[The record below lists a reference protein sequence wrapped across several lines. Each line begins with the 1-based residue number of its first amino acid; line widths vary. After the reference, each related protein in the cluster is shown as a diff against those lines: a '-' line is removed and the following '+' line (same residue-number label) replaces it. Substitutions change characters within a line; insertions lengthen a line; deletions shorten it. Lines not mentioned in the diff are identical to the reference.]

1 MARIPTATVEQA
13 ALRREGLEPVVVHDH
28 RPSPLEL
35 IRRTWEMRSLLLR
48 LGPRQIIKGFAITK
62 LGMSWL
68 VIRPVVSIFGMALLF
83 GSVLQA
89 PSAGVP
95 YLLFLLVGMVGWMT
109 FERGLFWSTRSFDIY
124 RKVAGRVE
132 IPTLMVPTAA
142 LILMLIEVG
151 IIVVLAA
158 GTAGFYSVTEG
169 ELALELAPPGVLLGV
184 AGVLL
189 AAVLAWGFGLWLGT
203 LNGLARDVRLT
214 LSLVL
219 PVWLYATPVIYP
231 ISALPDRWHFLAT
244 INPVT
249 APVELVKEGFLG
261 AGELTGAILAVSL
274 VTTVIVCTS
283 GLWFIARLSPRLLRA
298 KTFADDEE
306 EEELL

>member
-1 MARIPTATVEQA
+1 MATVEHVA
-13 ALRREGLEPVVVHDH
+13 PGREGLEPVVVHDH

-35 IRRTWEMRSLLLR
+35 VRQTWRMRGLLPR
-48 LGPRQIIKGFAITK
+48 LGPRQMIKGFAGTK
-62 LGMSWL
+62 LGPSWL

-109 FERGLFWSTRSFDIY
+109 FQRGLFWSTRSFDIY
-124 RKVAGRVE
+124 RKVAGRVQ
-132 IPTLMVPTAA
+132 IPTLLVPTAA
-142 LILMLIEVG
+142 LMLMLIEVG
-151 IIVVLAA
+151 IVAVRAA
-158 GTAGFYSVTEG
+158 GTAGFYWATEG
-169 ELALELAPPGVLLGV
+169 ELALELARPEALLGV
-184 AGVLL
+184 AGILL
-189 AAVLAWGFGLWLGT
+189 AGVLAWALGLWLGT

-214 LSLVL
+214 LTLVL

-231 ISALPDRWHFLAT
+231 ISALPDKWHFLAT
-244 INPVT
+244 INPVS
-249 APVELVKEGFLG
+249 APVELVKEGFLD

-274 VTTVIVCTS
+274 VTTVVVGAS

-298 KTFADDEE
+298 RTFADDEE